1 MMTLLIPLL
10 LLLSV
15 KNFNMLHSFKNQ
27 RGAIGILTT
36 LLLSAVLVMMAVTV
50 VLTGI
55 SSRANAFVLNES
67 EKVFIA
73 TEGCTEEALIQLSRD
88 DAYSGDNYTVDGVSC
103 TVYVAGSGV
112 NRNLVIDGT
121 KSNLTRDISLSVQ
134 IDPNFGIIDW
144 EE

>member
-1 MMTLLIPLL
+1 MKIFL
-10 LLLSV
+10 
-15 KNFNMLHSFKNQ
+15 KNQ

-73 TEGCTEEALIQLSRD
+73 MEGCTEEALIQLSRD
-88 DAYSGDNYTVDGVSC
+88 DNYNGDSYTVDGVNC
-103 TVYVAGSGV
+103 TVYVAGSGG
-112 NRNLVIDGT
+112 NRDLVIDGT
-121 KSNLTRDISLSVQ
+121 KDNLTRDISLSVQ